1 MTRWSMSNEALLI
14 DWIKGSQ
21 KLSQLKYFYFV
32 NFVLSR
38 ELHHKREDWRD
49 KKQFLIPFFEI
60 YNQFFLH
67 FFSIFV
73 RDKAINQIV
82 SINRA
87 SKWSCSAACRNY
99 NLFRASSAL
108 HANFF
113 LIWCVSMICCL
124 DTIGICIGF
133 HIGINLI
140 YFWSIK
146 QILKIYKYKE

>member
-60 YNQFFLH
+60 YNQIFLH

-99 NLFRASSAL
+99 NCFAPRLHYMLIFFKFDVCQWYVAWTQSGFAL
-108 HANFF
+108 VFILE
-113 LIWCVSMICCL
+113 LIWYTFDRL
-124 DTIGICIGF
+124 NKF
-133 HIGINLI
+133 
-140 YFWSIK
+140 
-146 QILKIYKYKE
+146 